1 MFPKKKKKVK
11 LKLNARDSR
20 HTSIKFSKEVSDGL
34 NSGPIQYRQLYELLG
49 GPPFF
54 FFFQPDHFSLL
65 LTVVISSCL
74 PLVTGFQLS
83 SFRN

>member
-1 MFPKKKKKVK
+1 MFPKKKKKK

-34 NSGPIQYRQLYELLG
+34 NSGPIQYRQFYVLLG
-49 GPPFF
+49 GPPF

>member
-1 MFPKKKKKVK
+1 MFPKKKKK

-54 FFFQPDHFSLL
+54 FFSIGSLQF
-65 LTVVISSCL
+65 VIDCCNFFMSTTCHGVSA
-74 PLVTGFQLS
+74 F
-83 SFRN
+83 